1 MVVVVVVI
9 VIVVLLLVVGFQ
21 YWQPWERSCRAALG
35 LLSMLDLDDRCR
47 VLVTPRVDQD
57 RVAMQTYLFD

>member
-21 YWQPWERSCRAALG
+21 YWQPWERTAGDALG
-35 LLSMLDLDDRCR
+35 LLSTLDLDDRCR
-47 VLVTPRVDQD
+47 VLVTPRVDLD
-57 RVAMQTYLFD
+57 RIVMQTYLFD